1 VAVRGAVCGTVFGLA
16 CGGRR
21 WPRPPMA
28 ARDPAIR
35 QKPAARPALT
45 CSRTTSRP
53 PSLLPQAGRGRPA
66 GRQQHGSASGEP
78 DAGAHTRRVPKF
90 ADQHVLVVPP
100 AGDASSGPEVTAGD
114 CIRTWPRPATRRN
127 VGKRT
132 ADAREHGMAAAERP
146 GVRAGRQRRAMR
158 MTYLGCAAALGYG
171 VLKLIW
177 SLGGTLGLRDPE
189 VLRAS
194 LTATTRVRRFF
205 DYWGTPIL
213 AGLAGNVGDV
223 EVHESLPMRVIVQE
237 RAPDHRAAEQGLH
250 RAGPC
255 RPPGARCAS
264 VQR

>member
-1 VAVRGAVCGTVFGLA
+1 
-16 CGGRR
+16 
-21 WPRPPMA
+21 
-28 ARDPAIR
+28 
-35 QKPAARPALT
+35 
-45 CSRTTSRP
+45 
-53 PSLLPQAGRGRPA
+53 
-66 GRQQHGSASGEP
+66 
-78 DAGAHTRRVPKF
+78 
-90 ADQHVLVVPP
+90 
-100 AGDASSGPEVTAGD
+100 
-114 CIRTWPRPATRRN
+114 
-127 VGKRT
+127 
-132 ADAREHGMAAAERP
+132 MAAAERP
-146 GVRAGRQRRAMR
+146 GVRAGRQRRARR
-158 MTYLGCAAALGYG
+158 MAYLGCAAALGYG

-223 EVHESLPMRVIVQE
+223 EVHESLPMRIVVQE

-255 RPPGARCAS
+255 RPPEARCAS